1 MCWYNCIIEKSS
13 DSEKKQS
20 IFSYPTTQF
29 HGESQT
35 IHSETI
41 SSKEYLS
48 SQKSILQ
55 KNYKTILH
63 RAKQRHLESIRTLSC
78 GSTKWINLFASR
90 HEVHGTNQW
99 WSLETHFCEYW
110 SRWFQVSS
118 RCRRLQVSQLWIL
131 QRKVF
136 LNFCNSTIFW
146 LVYLQVGN
154 QNMSEKCQK
163 FEKNEVRSDDDIFFN
178 SAKRTNFEASSLGLD
193 LQVSSLRLGLGIF
206 DEVSVSVSRF

>member
-1 MCWYNCIIEKSS
+1 MTKFKEDHILHSDLVNKFQKRYCWVILRSACKYMCWYNCIIEKSS

-55 KNYKTILH
+55 KNFKTILH

-99 WSLETHFCEYW
+99 WSLETW
-110 SRWFQVSS
+110 SPSRDSFLWVLVSK
-118 RCRRLQVSQLWIL
+118 VS
-131 QRKVF
+131 
-136 LNFCNSTIFW
+136 
-146 LVYLQVGN
+146 
-154 QNMSEKCQK
+154 
-163 FEKNEVRSDDDIFFN
+163 
-178 SAKRTNFEASSLGLD
+178 GL
-193 LQVSSLRLGLGIF
+193 
-206 DEVSVSVSRF
+206 VSVSKATGLATLNIAKKGFFKFL